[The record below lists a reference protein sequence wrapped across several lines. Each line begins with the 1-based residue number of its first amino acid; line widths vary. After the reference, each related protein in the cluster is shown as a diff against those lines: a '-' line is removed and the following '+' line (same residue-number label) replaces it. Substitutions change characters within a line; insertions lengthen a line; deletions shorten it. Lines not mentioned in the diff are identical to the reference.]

1 MRLHL
6 LLLLATAMAMAA
18 TAPADAYNIT
28 KILSAH
34 PEFSTFNHYLS
45 LTHLASDVNRRLTV
59 TVLALDNSAMSSLL
73 DRHLSLPTL
82 RNVLALH
89 CLVDYYG
96 AKKLHQLTSG
106 TALTSSL
113 FQATGAAPG
122 TTGFV
127 NITDRRGG
135 HVTFS
140 AEDTAADDADDGT
153 TTTASASS
161 SFVKSVKE
169 IPYNLSIVQI
179 SAALSSPE
187 AEAPAAAPAPVN
199 LTAAM
204 SRHGCGLFA
213 GLLLAASPDV
223 LDAYESNLDTGLTVF
238 CPVDAAVRAF
248 GPKFG
253 RLKPDERATLL
264 LYHAEAAYNS
274 MQQLKT
280 GSGLSTTLAT
290 AAAAAK
296 KKKSKDF
303 TFTVG
308 EDGGGVKLETEVA
321 TAKILKTVVDQE
333 PVAVYSINKVLQP
346 RELFKPP
353 EAGAPAG
360 SAAAAAAA
368 AAADSPDGAPDDDK
382 AADDNAAD
390 GRLGGGC
397 VWAVAAAA
405 AAVAVML

>member
-59 TVLALDNSAMSSLL
+59 TVLALDNAAMSSLL

-140 AEDTAADDADDGT
+140 AEDTADDADDGT
-153 TTTASASS
+153 TTTSASS

-290 AAAAAK
+290 ATAAAKK